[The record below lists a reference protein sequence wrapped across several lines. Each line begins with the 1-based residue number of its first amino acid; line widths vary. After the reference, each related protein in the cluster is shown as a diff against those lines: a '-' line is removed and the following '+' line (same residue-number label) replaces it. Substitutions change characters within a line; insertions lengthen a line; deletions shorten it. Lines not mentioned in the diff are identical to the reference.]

1 MLGADQFRQR
11 LLKQVASRG
20 IFTFWPHQKT
30 TEICKKSGGYYPV
43 MGNHKR
49 WHGNLLQRIIELRV
63 VQDGLD
69 MPDRQNSTR
78 LSTENEEVRNSFTAI
93 LIHSCCW
100 KKQQPALGQNSISR
114 VGQYSISADNDR
126 HDQGIKNM
134 RANEFIVY
142 LAETIKQTDRPRRP
156 IAGR

>member
-1 MLGADQFRQR
+1 M
-11 LLKQVASRG
+11 
-20 IFTFWPHQKT
+20 
-30 TEICKKSGGYYPV
+30 
-43 MGNHKR
+43 
-49 WHGNLLQRIIELRV
+49 QRIIELRV

-78 LSTENEEVRNSFTAI
+78 LSMENEVVRKSFTAI
-93 LIHSCCW
+93 LIYSYCW
-100 KKQQPALGQNSISR
+100 EKRQPALGQNSISR

-142 LAETIKQTDRPRRP
+142 VAETIKQNGPAQKADCGEVS
-156 IAGR
+156 IS

>member
-1 MLGADQFRQR
+1 M
-11 LLKQVASRG
+11 
-20 IFTFWPHQKT
+20 
-30 TEICKKSGGYYPV
+30 
-43 MGNHKR
+43 
-49 WHGNLLQRIIELRV
+49 QRIIELRV

-78 LSTENEEVRNSFTAI
+78 LSMENEVVRKSFTAI
-93 LIHSCCW
+93 LIYSYCW

>member
-1 MLGADQFRQR
+1 M
-11 LLKQVASRG
+11 
-20 IFTFWPHQKT
+20 
-30 TEICKKSGGYYPV
+30 
-43 MGNHKR
+43 
-49 WHGNLLQRIIELRV
+49 QRIIELRV

-78 LSTENEEVRNSFTAI
+78 LSMENEVVRKSFTAI

-100 KKQQPALGQNSISR
+100 EKRQPALGQN
-114 VGQYSISADNDR
+114 SISADNDR

-142 LAETIKQTDRPRRP
+142 VAETIKQNGPAQKADCGEVR
-156 IAGR
+156 IS